1 MRRYIKP
8 TYRFVTILS
17 QKHCHFGFSAVH
29 TQSYQEG
36 KHQYIK
42 SVRISY
48 CSFFLSSLNSSTYH
62 YPQNQQVDFS
72 SILVI
77 IIVIES
83 PRIQATS
90 QSTADGDIRTG
101 RRERKRAKEEN
112 IKAFDACLNKTD
124 EEKKRKTRAI
134 DRPDSLAPTLGGW

>member
-1 MRRYIKP
+1 MH
-8 TYRFVTILS
+8 TYLT
-17 QKHCHFGFSAVH
+17 
-29 TQSYQEG
+29 
-36 KHQYIK
+36 
-42 SVRISY
+42 
-48 CSFFLSSLNSSTYH
+48 SLNSSTYH

-72 SILVI
+72 FILIII

-112 IKAFDACLNKTD
+112 IKAFDACLNKAD
-124 EEKKRKTRAI
+124 EEKKRKSKQSIGQT
-134 DRPDSLAPTLGGW
+134 T